1 MNLNKLLDH
10 DLAAELRKALRVDG
24 LLWDALPTKLKL
36 QYLAPYIARQVAREA
51 AALTGVISENAA

>member
-10 DLAAELRKALRVDG
+10 DLAAELRKELKSEG

-36 QYLAPYIARQVAREA
+36 RYLAPYIARQVEREA
-51 AALTGVISENAA
+51 VALAGVIRENAA